1 MYEIGGV
8 YFQEALF
15 VVVVVVVVFFFG
27 GGGGGVRE
35 AYYRNFKAY

>member
-15 VVVVVVVVFFFG
+15 VVVVVVVFFF
-27 GGGGGVRE
+27 GGGGVRE